1 MEQAIRII
9 WRTELI
15 YQLFCLIRYL
25 SIFLSHT
32 NTLSLSLFS
41 LSLSYTL
48 RESFILYLSYISII
62 IYQPLPAIE
71 SFSTYFFTSKADEVF
86 NDAPNPDETMNF
98 NESRHSL
105 GLARTNAAVDRLNN
119 PAVDQLNNPAVDRL
133 NNAAVDRLTANV
145 LDRLNIDGM
154 KVVSRPSFGEFV
166 NA

>member
-1 MEQAIRII
+1 M
-9 WRTELI
+9 
-15 YQLFCLIRYL
+15 
-25 SIFLSHT
+25 
-32 NTLSLSLFS
+32 
-41 LSLSYTL
+41 
-48 RESFILYLSYISII
+48 
-62 IYQPLPAIE
+62 
-71 SFSTYFFTSKADEVF
+71 F

-166 NA
+166 NE